1 MICVQNTQKDREER
15 IWKLLMK
22 RCPYRE
28 ICKIERCLP
37 NEVSR
42 VYKKKT
48 NENRIASSIEEKG
61 KSICSQVFDLLEKH
75 IPLTQIIIKLDIDPE
90 EAMRLEDKYLH
101 VLKRNQI
108 VNLLNNQP
116 DMDLT
121 IEIVEF
127 LQANSNQFDEIK
139 EVKDLQILKSNL
151 MYDLDEIKDD
161 IKVNK
166 TLLKHFDKQINEKQ
180 KELGLEQY

>member
-1 MICVQNTQKDREER
+1 VETTQNDREER
-15 IWKLLMK
+15 IWILLKK
-22 RCPYRE
+22 RYPYRE
-28 ICKIERCLP
+28 ICKIEHCSP

-42 VYKKKT
+42 VYKKNT
-48 NENRIASSIEEKG
+48 NENGIASIEEKD
-61 KSICSQVFDLLEKH
+61 KSICSQVFDLLEKQ

-108 VNLLNNQP
+108 ILLLNNQT

-121 IEIVEF
+121 IEILEF
-127 LQANSNQFDEIK
+127 LQANPNQLDEIK
-139 EVKDLQILKSNL
+139 EVKDLQILKS
-151 MYDLDEIKDD
+151 DLIYERDEIKDA

-166 TLLKHFDKQINEKQ
+166 FLLKNLYKQINEKQ
-180 KELGLEQY
+180 KELGLELY